1 MSMLNMLLA
10 TGGIDT
16 LKNGFSGSSIVENFI
31 GFQTSRFGYRAYYYD
46 SETSTDY
53 SGSWQAVSPIGI
65 FSGESNPTINAA
77 AAGYGVSG
85 SLLRVQ
91 VRQYNTYG
99 DWVTFDIKTKQ
110 FTGNSIAQYTTY
122 SSHRL
127 TTAGGLIR
135 FESVFGSKYGS
146 TAQYAQYV
154 SLT

>member
-16 LKNGFSGSSIVENFI
+16 LKNGFSSPSIIQNYI
-31 GFQTSRFGYRAYYYD
+31 GFQTSGFGYRAYYYD
-46 SETSTDY
+46 LETSIDY

-65 FSGESNPTINAA
+65 FSGESNPAID
-77 AAGYGVSG
+77 AAGFGVSG

-91 VRQYNTYG
+91 VPQYNKYG

-110 FTGNSIAQYTTY
+110 FTGNSIAQYTT
-122 SSHRL
+122 SSSYRL

-135 FESVFGSKYGS
+135 FENNS
-146 TAQYAQYV
+146 AYAQYV